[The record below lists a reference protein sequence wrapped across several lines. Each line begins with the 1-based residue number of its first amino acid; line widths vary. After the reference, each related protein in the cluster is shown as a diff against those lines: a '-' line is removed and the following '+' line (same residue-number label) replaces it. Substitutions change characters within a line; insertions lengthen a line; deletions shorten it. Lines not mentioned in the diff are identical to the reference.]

1 MVPGSLQMSDK
12 TNGTQIDQDRTGH
25 EASVHGLAVEDVE
38 VLVGLHLGLAV
49 DIDVVLLVN
58 HFPELCSDLR
68 LSSLSRLPT

>member
-1 MVPGSLQMSDK
+1 M
-12 TNGTQIDQDRTGH
+12 NAAQIDQDRTGH

-68 LSSLSRLPT
+68 LSVPSRLPT